1 MEKHCPDCEQKIEDM
16 TVVQEADPDSF
27 GEAAF
32 NPDIDAEEAFKIAR
46 EEKRRYEPCG
56 CLHQIG
62 EEEILWDLN
71 KEKVEEEVSFYGYN
85 GDVFNG

>member
-46 EEKRRYEPCG
+46 EEKKKVRAVWLSSSNWRRRDTVGFE
-56 CLHQIG
+56 
-62 EEEILWDLN
+62 
-71 KEKVEEEVSFYGYN
+71 
-85 GDVFNG
+85 